1 VNAVNPTVVNI
12 GMGPHVW
19 SEQLKLADEHKA
31 RIPLG
36 HFAGHISLLHSVY
49 YYYILLQ
56 STSAECSSSVW
67 LGNVRVRCQTNDQ
80 EVEGSTQRSGRYQVV
95 TTWMGDLSANRY
107 LTNNQGQGQLS

>member
-36 HFAGHISLLHSVY
+36 KFAGHLL
-49 YYYILLQ
+49 YYIL
-56 STSAECSSSVW
+56 STTTIGCSKKKRIPSFICEIT
-67 LGNVRVRCQTNDQ
+67 L
-80 EVEGSTQRSGRYQVV
+80 V
-95 TTWMGDLSANRY
+95 T
-107 LTNNQGQGQLS
+107 